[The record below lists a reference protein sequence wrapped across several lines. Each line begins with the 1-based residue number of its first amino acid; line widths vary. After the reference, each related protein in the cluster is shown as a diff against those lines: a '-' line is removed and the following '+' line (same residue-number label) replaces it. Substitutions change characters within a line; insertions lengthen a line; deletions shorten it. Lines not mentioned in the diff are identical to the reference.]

1 MCTASSA
8 SGRET
13 ISFDLEKGELVITDG
28 RMISSLGTLVPVMTM
43 SGPADEREELVA
55 RFNAARGQWGLPP
68 LPDPDLPTKP
78 PVSDV
83 PLSSSVGT
91 DPLAGKPLRKPPPPK
106 HPASVPQSPSPAP
119 EPEAEVVVMHLMP
132 KNPKDVKAPAVY
144 GAAPAVFYSC
154 DLALGSCTDIPDRR
168 PRNHCVL
175 RRTTGKTS
183 ITRLS
188 LHLARL

>member
-1 MCTASSA
+1 MTTE
-8 SGRET
+8 RLT
-13 ISFDLEKGELVITDG
+13 ISFDPEKGELVITDG

-106 HPASVPQSPSPAP
+106 HPASVPQSPSP
-119 EPEAEVVVMHLMP
+119 EPNAAGTVWNSTRIAMMITL
-132 KNPKDVKAPAVY
+132 
-144 GAAPAVFYSC
+144 GANATMLSC
-154 DLALGSCTDIPDRR
+154 STNGGPTGSPHRG
-168 PRNHCVL
+168 L
-175 RRTTGKTS
+175 
-183 ITRLS
+183 
-188 LHLARL
+188 